1 MEQYEQYSD
10 EELIRMLRSGK
21 QEIVD
26 YLVNKYKSM
35 VRTKARAM
43 YLMGGD
49 TDDLIQEG
57 MIGLYKAIRDYRED
71 RDASFLTF
79 ARLCIERQLYSA
91 IQVSNRQKHMP
102 LNSYISL
109 SGEEWEVELKQMWE
123 ESPESIIIDKENTD
137 DIIEQIHNALSPFEN
152 VVLDMYL
159 KGYDYVQIAELL
171 DKSSKSIDNALQRIR
186 SKVRACM
193 KQ

>member
-10 EELIRMLRSGK
+10 EELICMLRSGQ
-21 QEIVD
+21 QEIAD

-57 MIGLYKAIRDYRED
+57 MIGLYKAIRDYRDD

-137 DIIEQIHNALSPFEN
+137 DVIKRIHDALSPFEN

-186 SKVRACM
+186 SKVRTCM
-193 KQ
+193 KR